1 VLGPT
6 RCCSRKPNT
15 GTVRCRVENQMLA
28 HSERSG
34 AGVCALQRPGS
45 GAGSVTAPR
54 QDQPGYH
61 AEERARMSHFAE
73 HSTEN
78 DNRESE
84 RRKQRVET
92 EQDKVQQRLLTIARA
107 AGTFSAVS
115 ENNRLSAVRF
125 GADGLVPVV
134 TQESRS
140 GDVLMVA
147 YANRDALDR
156 TLSTGLAHYFSR
168 SRGTLWQKGETSG
181 HVQRVAEVRLDCDG
195 DAVLYR
201 AEQEGPACHTGARTC
216 FLTVISGAAGQ
227 RGSGV
232 GEDPGGHVL
241 TRLARTIS
249 QRDEHRPRGSY
260 TAELLAAGT
269 GKISQKVGEEAVEVV
284 VAANS
289 EDDER
294 LAAEAADL
302 LYHLLV
308 LLQARGVPLDAV
320 LRELEGREK
329 R

>member
-1 VLGPT
+1 
-6 RCCSRKPNT
+6 
-15 GTVRCRVENQMLA
+15 MA
-28 HSERSG
+28 
-34 AGVCALQRPGS
+34 
-45 GAGSVTAPR
+45 
-54 QDQPGYH
+54 
-61 AEERARMSHFAE
+61 F
-73 HSTEN
+73 
-78 DNRESE
+78 DNRTTC
-84 RRKQRVET
+84 RY
-92 EQDKVQQRLLTIARA
+92 LL
-107 AGTFSAVS
+107 SVS

-147 YANRDALDR
+147 FANRDALDR

-181 HVQRVAEVRLDCDG
+181 HVQRVTEVRLDCDG

-201 AEQEGPACHTGARTC
+201 VEQTGPACHTGTRTC
-216 FLTVISGAAGQ
+216 FSTVIGRSGG
-227 RGSGV
+227 RPDGRSV
-232 GEDPGGHVL
+232 GAQSLSRAEARDGAPEEDPGGHLL
-241 TRLARTIS
+241 TRLAQTIA
-249 QRDEHRPRGSY
+249 QRAAERPKGSY
-260 TAELLAAGT
+260 TADLLAGGV

-289 EDDER
+289 EDDGR
-294 LAAEAADL
+294 LASEAADL

-320 LRELEGREK
+320 LRELESRA